1 MLDDAYPKVVSGP
14 PKPSII
20 REPAVFSMPP
30 GTERY
35 VVEGGG
41 AIVLRIEPGDRVE
54 IINTEGGQISEIV
67 ACGSDGRCDPAIL
80 GLKGHG
86 VPHGL
91 MALLAGSDQSL
102 RALRLGI
109 EARGISLS
117 DCLAVHAFD
126 GASPANDRVEYTAL
140 REGSVIIAAPSSN
153 PMGVMDFEM
162 QDTVTPLSVFVR
174 RAVVKQVKGFELPDP
189 LADPLADI
197 RIHTQTA
204 DTYFVKA
211 GDYIQIIDVD
221 GRQCTDFQCFDAR
234 KLDRGIEHALD
245 VTTTRTLMEHAYPMP
260 GLHAKYYDQDMV
272 PLLEVIQDTCGRHD
286 AFALACA
293 AKYYDD
299 IGYPGHINCS
309 ENFNAALAPHGVTP
323 RAGWM
328 AINFFFNTALDEH
341 GVMYSDEPW
350 SRPGD
355 YVLLRALTD
364 LVCVSSACPD
374 DTSPANGWNPT
385 DIHVRTYS
393 GKETFQRSVA
403 YRPTPNSEPK
413 MTKQTGFHDRFDQFT
428 DNFVEYNGYWLAN
441 CMSTNGPI
449 QEYHACREK
458 AVVLDLSPLR
468 KFEIT
473 GPDAEALCQY
483 IFTRNMKTL
492 PVGGVVYSAMCYE
505 HGGMIDDGTVFR
517 LGKDNFRWIGGSD
530 YGGEWIREQADK
542 LGLKVLIRSSTDMQH
557 NIAVQGPESRDILR
571 KFIWTAP
578 HHPNFDDLAWFRFSP
593 ARIGDHDGVPIVVSR
608 TGYTGELGY
617 EIFCHP
623 KHANA
628 VFDAVWTAGEAHG
641 IAPMGLEALDMV
653 RIEAGLIFAGYD
665 FSDQT
670 DPFEAGIG
678 FTCPLKSKTDD
689 FIGRDALIRRKEHPM
704 RKLVGLDIGSSV
716 DVAHGDCVHVG
727 RAQIG
732 EVCSSMRSPLLG
744 RNIAMARIDVA
755 HAAPGTELEIGKLDG
770 HQKRLPATVRAD
782 LAAYDP
788 TKSKPRS

>member
-1 MLDDAYPKVVSGP
+1 
-14 PKPSII
+14 
-20 REPAVFSMPP
+20 MPP
-30 GTERY
+30 GVERY
-35 VVEGGG
+35 VVSGGG
-41 AIVLRIEPGDRVE
+41 AILVRLEPGDGLEVE
-54 IINTEGGQISEIV
+54 NTEGGQPCEIV
-67 ACGSDGRCDPAIL
+67 TCGPDGISDPAMVDATAT
-80 GLKGHG
+80 GA
-86 VPHGL
+86 PTGL
-91 MALLAGSDQSL
+91 MALLASQDHSL
-102 RALRLGI
+102 RSLRMGI
-109 EARGISLS
+109 ESRGIDLS
-117 DCLAVHAFD
+117 ACVAIRVFD
-126 GASPANDRVEYTAL
+126 TTTPAKECASFRAK
-140 REGSVIIAAPSSN
+140 REGTAIIAAPHSN
-153 PMGVMDFEM
+153 PSGIMDFDA
-162 QDTVTPLSVFVR
+162 QDTVTPLTVYVR
-174 RAVVKQVKGFELPDP
+174 RAVIKSVAKFALPDP
-189 LADPLADI
+189 LADPVADI
-197 RIHTQTA
+197 RVHSQTA
-204 DTYFVKA
+204 ESYFVKA
-211 GDYIQIIDVD
+211 GDYIQVLDVD

-234 KLDRGIEHALD
+234 KLDKGIEHALD

-299 IGYPGHINCS
+299 IGYPGHVNCS
-309 ENFNAALAPHGVTP
+309 DNFNEALAAHGVTP

-328 AINFFFNTALDEH
+328 AINFFFNTAIDEH
-341 GVMYSDEPW
+341 GVMYGDEPW

-364 LVCVSSACPD
+364 IVCVSSACPD
-374 DTSPANGWNPT
+374 DTSPANGWNPS

-393 GKETFQRSVA
+393 GQETFQRSVA
-403 YRPTPNSEPK
+403 YRPTPDAEPK

-428 DNFVEYNGYWLAN
+428 DNFIEYNGFWLAN
-441 CMSTNGPI
+441 CMATEGPI

-473 GPDAEALCQY
+473 GPDSEALCQY

-530 YGGEWIREQADK
+530 YGGEWIREQAEK
-542 LGLKVLIRSSTDMQH
+542 LGLKALVRSSTDMQH
-557 NIAVQGPESRDILR
+557 NIAIQGPESRDILR
-571 KFIWTAP
+571 KFVWTAP
-578 HHPNFDDLAWFRFSP
+578 HHPNFDDLAWFRFTP

-623 KHANA
+623 KHAPA
-628 VFDAVWTAGEAHG
+628 VFDAVWQAGQGHG
-641 IAPMGLEALDMV
+641 LAPMGLEALDMV

-689 FIGRDALIRRKEHPM
+689 FIGRDALIRRKENPM
-704 RKLVGLDIGSSV
+704 RKLVGLDIDSAV
-716 DVAHGDCVHVG
+716 DVAHGDCIHIG

-732 EVCSSMRSPLLG
+732 EV
-744 RNIAMARIDVA
+744 
-755 HAAPGTELEIGKLDG
+755 
-770 HQKRLPATVRAD
+770 
-782 LAAYDP
+782 
-788 TKSKPRS
+788 